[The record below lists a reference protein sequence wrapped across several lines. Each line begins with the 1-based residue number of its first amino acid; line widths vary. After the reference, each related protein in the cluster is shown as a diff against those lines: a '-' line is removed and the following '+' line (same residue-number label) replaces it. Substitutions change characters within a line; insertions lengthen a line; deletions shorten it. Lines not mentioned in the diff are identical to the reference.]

1 MTVTRFYTP
10 EASVTGRTVT
20 LSATEAHHLTSV
32 LRLRNGDM
40 IRVFDGRGHEFT
52 ARVDIV
58 ARKQVTAH
66 TLEAV
71 EPTREPRVM
80 LTLAQS
86 ILKGRGVDTV
96 VHDATMLGVAAIQ
109 PIFSERTNV
118 PRAALTHDGT
128 LERWR
133 KISVS
138 SAKQCGRA
146 GGTGPCIARPFR
158 PAPHGRHCATA
169 DHAGRASLALR
180 AREPWGFNNQPPPAA
195 AISVLQCVWGDL

>member
-1 MTVTRFYTP
+1 
-10 EASVTGRTVT
+10 
-20 LSATEAHHLTSV
+20 
-32 LRLRNGDM
+32 M
-40 IRVFDGRGHEFT
+40 IRIFDGRGHEFT

-58 ARKQVTAH
+58 TRKQVTAH

-71 EPTREPRVM
+71 EPTREPRVK

-96 VHDATMLGVAAIQ
+96 VHNATMLGVAAIQ

-128 LERWR
+128 LERWC
-133 KISVS
+133 KIAVS

-146 GGTGPCIARPFR
+146 VV
-158 PAPHGRHCATA
+158 PALASPVRFDQLLTDATVPL
-169 DHAGRASLALR
+169 RIMLVEPASPSAHESLGVL
-180 AREPWGFNNQPPPAA
+180 NNQPPPAA
-195 AISVLQCVWGDL
+195 AISVLQFVWGDL